1 MYERLSAPTLTEPV
15 LLVAFDG
22 WIDAGSAGTAALD
35 WISAGSEPFIRF
47 DSDELFDFRDQRPIH
62 ELHEGVIS
70 SFEWP
75 AVTMTAV
82 AVDGR
87 DLVIL
92 TGTEPALKWRR
103 FVRTV
108 AELSLELGVVELV
121 GLGGIPWATPH
132 TRPIPLLTTSSSPD
146 RIPSADEH
154 PEGIISVPAAV
165 SRALEVELTA
175 IGIPAMGFWA
185 RVPHYV
191 GVDFH
196 AAALALID
204 RIGRHLGVSFDT
216 VELLASADAQRIHLD
231 AITEARPDIAT
242 MVERLE
248 LMVDDSTPTSGEEL
262 ASEIERFLRNRPA
275 DGGFPE

>member
-1 MYERLSAPTLTEPV
+1 MYERLSHPDLTDPV

-35 WISAGSEPFIRF
+35 WIAGGASPFIRF
-47 DSDELFDFRDQRPIH
+47 DPDELFDFRDQRPIH

-70 SFEWP
+70 SFDWP
-75 AVTMTAV
+75 GVTMTAV
-82 AVDGR
+82 TIDGR

-92 TGTEPALKWRR
+92 TGTEPALRWRR
-103 FVRTV
+103 FVQTV
-108 AELSLELGVVELV
+108 SELALELGVVELI
-121 GLGGIPWATPH
+121 GIGGIPWATPH

-146 RIPSADEH
+146 RIPASDEH

-165 SRALEVELTA
+165 SRAIEVELTSS
-175 IGIPAMGFWA
+175 GIPAMGFWA

-196 AAALALID
+196 AAALSLID
-204 RIGRHLGVSFDT
+204 RLATHLGVTFET
-216 VELLASADAQRIHLD
+216 AELVASADAQRLHLD

-248 LMVDDSTPTSGEEL
+248 AMVDDSTPTSGEEL
-262 ASEIERFLRNRPA
+262 ASEIERFLRNRPT

>member
-1 MYERLSAPTLTEPV
+1 MYERLSHPDLTDPV

-35 WISAGSEPFIRF
+35 WIAGGASPFIRF
-47 DSDELFDFRDQRPIH
+47 DPDELFDFRDQRPIH

-70 SFEWP
+70 SFDWP
-75 AVTMTAV
+75 GVTMTGV
-82 AVDGR
+82 TIDGR

-92 TGTEPALKWRR
+92 TGTEPALRWRR
-103 FVRTV
+103 FVETV
-108 AELSLELGVVELV
+108 SELALELGVVELI
-121 GLGGIPWATPH
+121 GIGGIPWATPH

-146 RIPSADEH
+146 RIPASDEH

-165 SRALEVELTA
+165 SRAIEVELTSS
-175 IGIPAMGFWA
+175 GIPAMGFWA

-196 AAALALID
+196 AAALSLID
-204 RIGRHLGVSFDT
+204 RLGTHLGVTFET
-216 VELLASADAQRIHLD
+216 AELVASADAQRLHLD

-248 LMVDDSTPTSGEEL
+248 AMVDDSTPTSGEEL
-262 ASEIERFLRNRPA
+262 ASEIERFLRNRPT

>member
-1 MYERLSAPTLTEPV
+1 MYERLSHPDLTDPV

-35 WISAGSEPFIRF
+35 WIAGGASPFIRF
-47 DSDELFDFRDQRPIH
+47 DPDELFDFRDQRPIH

-70 SFEWP
+70 SFDWP
-75 AVTMTAV
+75 GVTMTAV
-82 AVDGR
+82 TIDGR

-92 TGTEPALKWRR
+92 TGTEPALRWRR
-103 FVRTV
+103 FVQTV
-108 AELSLELGVVELV
+108 SELALELGVVELI
-121 GLGGIPWATPH
+121 GIGGIPWATPH

-146 RIPSADEH
+146 SVPASDEH

-165 SRALEVELTA
+165 SRAIEVELTSS
-175 IGIPAMGFWA
+175 GIPAMGFWA

-196 AAALALID
+196 AAALSLID
-204 RIGRHLGVSFDT
+204 RLATHLGVTFET
-216 VELLASADAQRIHLD
+216 AELVASADAQRLHLD

-248 LMVDDSTPTSGEEL
+248 ALVDDSTPTSGEEL
-262 ASEIERFLRNRPA
+262 ASEIERFLRNRPT